1 MKLLSCTILAAA
13 AATAVAGTIIA
24 SPMSAS
30 AGPIRDRMVNQQQRV
45 YHGVQN
51 GTITGAEYRKLERRE
66 ASVALQ
72 RAYYSQTRGGLQPW
86 EKARLNH
93 RLDNISHT
101 IYRDKHD

>member
-1 MKLLSCTILAAA
+1 MKLLTCTILAT

-24 SPMSAS
+24 NPMSAS
-30 AGPIRDRMVNQQQRV
+30 AGPIRARMVNQQQRV
-45 YHGVQN
+45 YKGIQN
-51 GTITGAEYRKLERRE
+51 GTITSAEYRKLERRE

-72 RAYYSQTRGGLQPW
+72 HAYYSQTRGGLQPW
-86 EKARLNH
+86 EKARLNN

>member
-1 MKLLSCTILAAA
+1 MKLLTCTILATT
-13 AATAVAGTIIA
+13 ATAIAGAIIA
-24 SPMSAS
+24 LPMAAS

-45 YHGVQN
+45 YKGIQN

-72 RAYYSQTRGGLQPW
+72 RAYYIQTGGGLKPW
-86 EKARLNH
+86 EKNRLNN
-93 RLDNISHT
+93 RLDNISHS

>member
-13 AATAVAGTIIA
+13 TAAVGVIVA

-51 GTITGAEYRKLERRE
+51 GTISGAEYRKLERRE

-72 RAYYSQTRGGLQPW
+72 RAYYIQTGGGLKPW
-86 EKARLNH
+86 EKNRLNN
-93 RLDNISHT
+93 RLDNISYS

>member
-1 MKLLSCTILAAA
+1 MKLLTCTILATT
-13 AATAVAGTIIA
+13 ATAIAGAIIA

-30 AGPIRDRMVNQQQRV
+30 AGPIRDRMINQQQRV
-45 YHGVQN
+45 YHGIQN
-51 GTITGAEYRKLERRE
+51 GTVSATEYRNLERRE

-86 EKARLNH
+86 EKARLNN
-93 RLDNISHT
+93 RLDNISHS

>member
-1 MKLLSCTILAAA
+1 MKLLTCTILATT
-13 AATAVAGTIIA
+13 ATAIAGAIIA

-30 AGPIRDRMVNQQQRV
+30 AGPIRDRMINQQQRV

-51 GTITGAEYRKLERRE
+51 GTVSGAEYRNLERRE

-86 EKARLNH
+86 EKERLND
-93 RLDNISHT
+93 RLDNISQS

>member
-1 MKLLSCTILAAA
+1 MKLLTCTILAATTA
-13 AATAVAGTIIA
+13 AVGVIVA

-51 GTITGAEYRKLERRE
+51 GTISGAEYRKLERRE

-86 EKARLNH
+86 EKARLNN
-93 RLDNISHT
+93 RLDNISRS